1 MFHVLVFPVGVST
14 IMLLG
19 IASSRS
25 LFLSVPKNFREKS
38 DVYRF
43 FAKKVFIYAVVYMT
57 VIMLLAICNRVFY
70 DSPFSFAFMVILT
83 SVFFGFVMNLDFGR
97 YQLSLL
103 TSAINSFKTER
114 LGG

>member
-1 MFHVLVFPVGVST
+1 LRMNMMISYQELVRTFP
-14 IMLLG
+14 
-19 IASSRS
+19 
-25 LFLSVPKNFREKS
+25 
-38 DVYRF
+38 
-43 FAKKVFIYAVVYMT
+43 KKVFIYAVVYMT

-103 TSAINSFKTER
+103 TSAINSFRVEK